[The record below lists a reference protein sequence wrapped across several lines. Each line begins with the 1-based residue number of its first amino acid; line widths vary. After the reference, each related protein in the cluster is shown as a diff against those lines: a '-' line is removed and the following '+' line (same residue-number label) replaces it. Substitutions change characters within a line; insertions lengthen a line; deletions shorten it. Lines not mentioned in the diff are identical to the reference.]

1 MKMPLPPAGVAVPAA
16 RCAARAARP
25 DCPARPAVAA
35 RVAAAAVAVA
45 FIGLPSAA
53 LAQGNAS
60 GLALSGQ
67 DLGAGAPVSR
77 IYRSVARDGSVT
89 FGDQPLAGSQ
99 AVEIRSFAAS
109 TDPAGIE
116 AARQQRDYWR
126 AQAQAF
132 EERRRAREQEEREAQ
147 QARILAAE
155 RERLVQ
161 VPTRIYS
168 RGPNFFA
175 GPSVPMSMVSP
186 TYSSSPGV
194 PGGNG
199 AGFIGSGF
207 ATAR

>member
-1 MKMPLPPAGVAVPAA
+1 MKMPIPSASVAASVARCTDRAVRPVRAASVVAVAA
-16 RCAARAARP
+16 AVVALVGVPSAARA
-25 DCPARPAVAA
+25 
-35 RVAAAAVAVA
+35 
-45 FIGLPSAA
+45 
-53 LAQGNAS
+53 QGEA
-60 GLALSGQ
+60 GGVALSGE
-67 DLGAGAPVSR
+67 DPGAGAPVAHLPIGR
-77 IYRSVARDGSVT
+77 ARRQRHVRR
-89 FGDQPLAGSQ
+89 P
-99 AVEIRSFAAS
+99 
-109 TDPAGIE
+109 
-116 AARQQRDYWR
+116 AARRRAGGPDPQLRGVHGPRRDR
-126 AQAQAF
+126 GRAPAARLLGAQAQAF

-168 RGPNFFA
+168 RGPNFFN

>member
-1 MKMPLPPAGVAVPAA
+1 MKMPTPSASVAAPVA
-16 RCAARAARP
+16 RCTDRAVRPVRVASVVAAVAAVVALVGVPSAARAEGEAGG
-25 DCPARPAVAA
+25 
-35 RVAAAAVAVA
+35 
-45 FIGLPSAA
+45 I
-53 LAQGNAS
+53 
-60 GLALSGQ
+60 ALSGQ
-67 DLGAGAPVSR
+67 DPGAGAPVSR

-89 FGDQPLAGSQ
+89 FGDQPLAGAQ

-109 TDPAGIE
+109 TDPGAIE

-132 EERRRAREQEEREAQ
+132 EERRRAREKEEREAQ

-168 RGPNFFA
+168 RGPNFFN

-194 PGGNG
+194 PGGTG

-207 ATAR
+207 ATGR